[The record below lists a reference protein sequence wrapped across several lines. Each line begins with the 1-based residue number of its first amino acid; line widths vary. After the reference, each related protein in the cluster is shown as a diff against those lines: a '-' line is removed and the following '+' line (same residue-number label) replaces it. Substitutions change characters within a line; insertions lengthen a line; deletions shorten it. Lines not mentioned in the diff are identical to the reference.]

1 MRWETFETLCNRLSA
16 KMDKHNP
23 IKIMYA
29 DKNGKRWSKDCTIKG
44 LKAVLFELWDEQ
56 DFVALVICDTKN
68 NETRPIFKYTP
79 NTQAELIPADN
90 GNNVVRDWTKD
101 DKGNKLFIDMLVLK
115 IKEFAD
121 DKPCGD

>member
-1 MRWETFETLCNRLSA
+1 
-16 KMDKHNP
+16 MDKHNP